1 MQYILKVDSKVNL
14 VKSQFEKTGTD
25 EEVHREAVE
34 MDIEIR
40 EDREERGLLT
50 ELNQNEL
57 HAFSEGIEVLKDKN
71 VETWKRTSRVC
82 QKRNELILIDNKENV
97 MCGNKR
103 VLLTEEGTEK
113 GSDPIA
119 KRAKS
124 EQTKQ
129 LEKADQVRVVSFEW
143 P

>member
-1 MQYILKVDSKVNL
+1 MQNILKVDSKVNM
-14 VKSQFEKTGTD
+14 VKSQSEKIGTG
-25 EEVHREAVE
+25 EGVHREAME

-40 EDREERGLLT
+40 EDKEERGLLT

-57 HAFSEGIEVLKDKN
+57 HAVSEGIEVLKNKN
-71 VETWKRTSRVC
+71 ARTWKRTSRVC

-103 VLLTEEGTEK
+103 VLLTKEGTEK
-113 GSDPIA
+113 GSDPRA
-119 KRAKS
+119 KRAKY

-129 LEKADQVRVVSFEW
+129 LEKAD
-143 P
+143 